1 MSSGQV
7 QHASPWTRSSPVER
21 FGSVIRGRTSW
32 LVSSTWRSC
41 RSSCESHEIDE
52 AFKPDDDRTTVGKQ
66 AESGPLNDLF
76 DKIVERQI
84 IWRKEIER
92 LSEAFYRNKPSRGK
106 DNHSRLYV

>member
-1 MSSGQV
+1 M
-7 QHASPWTRSSPVER
+7 
-21 FGSVIRGRTSW
+21 
-32 LVSSTWRSC
+32 
-41 RSSCESHEIDE
+41 
-52 AFKPDDDRTTVGKQ
+52 GKQ